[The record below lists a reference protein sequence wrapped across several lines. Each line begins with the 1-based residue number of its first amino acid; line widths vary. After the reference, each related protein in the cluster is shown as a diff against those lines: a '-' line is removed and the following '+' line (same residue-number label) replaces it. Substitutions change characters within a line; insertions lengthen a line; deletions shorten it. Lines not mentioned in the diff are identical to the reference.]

1 MHLCSMPRKRKKKRN
16 NHKFAI
22 KMKLLAARFA
32 LVVVFLQIVMEFRTK
47 VDLPLKKITLTPRNR
62 VLLLGSCF
70 SDEIGRRLAAEMDG
84 GCVLINP
91 FGTLYNP
98 TSILQALR
106 ALQTNR
112 LPEGHLFKGRDGR
125 WRSWAFGGKWAADTQ
140 AECEAKTR
148 QALQQAVA
156 FWQQA
161 DTVFITFGTNHVY
174 HLKADGRSV
183 ANCHKELSSAFEERL
198 LSIEDVVEAW
208 QTFFRALPS
217 ATPRCF
223 VFTLSPYRYIKYGLH
238 ADKLSKATL
247 LLAIDRLCS
256 PANGDA
262 LPAAPCFYFPSY
274 EIVNDELR
282 DYRFYAPDM
291 QHPSEQTADYIW
303 ERLKEWSFAPADFD
317 RMHQNLKVF
326 KATLHRPQTD

>member
-1 MHLCSMPRKRKKKRN
+1 
-16 NHKFAI
+16 
-22 KMKLLAARFA
+22 MKLLEASFTP
-32 LVVVFLQIVMEFRTK
+32 VVVFLQIDMEFRTP
-47 VDLPLKKITLTPRNR
+47 VDLPLQKLELTPRNR

-198 LSIEDVVEAW
+198 LSVEDVVEAW

-217 ATPRCF
+217 ATPRRF
-223 VFTLSPYRYIKYGLH
+223 VFTLSPYRYVKYGLH

-262 LPAAPCFYFPSY
+262 QPAAPCFYFPSY

-291 QHPSEQTADYIW
+291 QHLSGQTADYIW
-303 ERLKEWSFAPADFD
+303 ERLKEWSFVPADFD
-317 RMHQNLKVF
+317 RMRQNLKAY
-326 KATLHRPQTD
+326 KAALHRPQTE

>member
-1 MHLCSMPRKRKKKRN
+1 
-16 NHKFAI
+16 
-22 KMKLLAARFA
+22 MKLSAASFA

-70 SDEIGRRLAAEMDG
+70 SDEIGRRLAAEMDE

-148 QALQQAVA
+148 QAHQQAVA

-174 HLKADGRSV
+174 YLKADGRSV

-208 QTFFRALPS
+208 QTFFRALPI
-217 ATPRCF
+217 ATPRRF

-262 LPAAPCFYFPSY
+262 PPAAPCFYFPAY

-317 RMHQNLKVF
+317 RMRQNLKVF

>member
-1 MHLCSMPRKRKKKRN
+1 
-16 NHKFAI
+16 
-22 KMKLLAARFA
+22 MKLSAARFA

-47 VDLPLKKITLTPRNR
+47 VDLPLQKLVLTPRNR

-148 QALQQAVA
+148 QAHRQAVA

-161 DTVFITFGTNHVY
+161 DIVFITFGTNHVY

-183 ANCHKELSSAFEERL
+183 TNCHKELSSAFEERL
-198 LSIEDVVEAW
+198 LSVEDVVEVW

-217 ATPRCF
+217 ATPRRF

-256 PANGDA
+256 SANNDA
-262 LPAAPCFYFPSY
+262 PTAAPCFYFPAY

-317 RMHQNLKVF
+317 RMRQNLKAY
-326 KATLHRPQTD
+326 KAALHRPQT

>member
-208 QTFFRALPS
+208 QTFFRALPI
-217 ATPRCF
+217 ATPRRF

-262 LPAAPCFYFPSY
+262 PPAAPCFYFPAY

-317 RMHQNLKVF
+317 RMRQNLKVF

>member
-1 MHLCSMPRKRKKKRN
+1 
-16 NHKFAI
+16 
-22 KMKLLAARFA
+22 MKLSAASFA

-47 VDLPLKKITLTPRNR
+47 VDLPLKKITLTPYNR

-70 SDEIGRRLAAEMDG
+70 SDEIGRHLAAEMDE

-183 ANCHKELSSAFEERL
+183 TNCHKELSSAFEERL
-198 LSIEDVVEAW
+198 LSVEDVVEAW

-217 ATPRCF
+217 AMPRRF

-256 PANGDA
+256 LANNA
-262 LPAAPCFYFPSY
+262 APPAAPCFYFPSY

-291 QHPSEQTADYIW
+291 QHPSVQTADYIW
-303 ERLKEWSFAPADFD
+303 ERLKEWSFVPADFD
-317 RMHQNLKVF
+317 RMRQNLKAY
-326 KATLHRPQTD
+326 KAALHRPQTE

>member
-1 MHLCSMPRKRKKKRN
+1 
-16 NHKFAI
+16 
-22 KMKLLAARFA
+22 MKLSAARFA
-32 LVVVFLQIVMEFRTK
+32 PVVVFLQIVMEFRTP

-70 SDEIGRRLAAEMDG
+70 SDEIGRRLAAEMDE

-98 TSILQALR
+98 ISILQALR

-125 WRSWAFGGKWAADTQ
+125 WRSWTFGGKWAADTS

-198 LSIEDVVEAW
+198 LSVEDVVEAW
-208 QTFFRALPS
+208 QTFLRALPC
-217 ATPRCF
+217 ATPRRF

-262 LPAAPCFYFPSY
+262 PPAAPCFYFPSY

>member
-1 MHLCSMPRKRKKKRN
+1 MHLHSMSRKRKKKRIN
-16 NHKFAI
+16 RKFAI
-22 KMKLLAARFA
+22 KMKLLEASFTP
-32 LVVVFLQIVMEFRTK
+32 VVVFLQIVMEFRTP
-47 VDLPLKKITLTPRNR
+47 VDLPLQKLVLTPRNR

-125 WRSWAFGGKWAADTQ
+125 WRSWAFGSKWAADTQ

-198 LSIEDVVEAW
+198 LSVEDVVEAW

-217 ATPRCF
+217 ATPRRF

-256 PANGDA
+256 PANNDA
-262 LPAAPCFYFPSY
+262 PPAAPCFYFPAY

-317 RMHQNLKVF
+317 RMRQNLKAY
-326 KATLHRPQTD
+326 KAALHRPQTE

>member
-1 MHLCSMPRKRKKKRN
+1 
-16 NHKFAI
+16 
-22 KMKLLAARFA
+22 MKLSAARFA

-70 SDEIGRRLAAEMDG
+70 SDEIGRRLAAEMDEA
-84 GCVLINP
+84 CVLINP

-106 ALQTNR
+106 TLQTNR

-125 WRSWAFGGKWAADTQ
+125 WRSWIFGGKWAADTP

-198 LSIEDVVEAW
+198 LSVEDVVEAW

-217 ATPRCF
+217 ATPRRF

-256 PANGDA
+256 PTNNDA
-262 LPAAPCFYFPSY
+262 PPAAPCFYFPSY

-326 KATLHRPQTD
+326 KAALHRPQT

>member
-1 MHLCSMPRKRKKKRN
+1 
-16 NHKFAI
+16 
-22 KMKLLAARFA
+22 MKLSAARFA

-47 VDLPLKKITLTPRNR
+47 VDLPLQKLVLTPRNR

-70 SDEIGRRLAAEMDG
+70 SDEIGRRLAAEMDE

-125 WRSWAFGGKWAADTQ
+125 WRSWAFGGKWAADTP
-140 AECEAKTR
+140 AECEVKTR

-217 ATPRCF
+217 ATPRRF

-262 LPAAPCFYFPSY
+262 PPAAPCFYFPSY

-326 KATLHRPQTD
+326 KAALHRPQTD